1 MQVPVEKLTK
11 AYIKIR
17 EKRAELSASFKD
29 EDAKL
34 ADKMNTIKRALLD
47 HCEEHSVES
56 VRTTEGLFYRTVKQR
71 YWTNDW
77 EQMHQFIMEHQV
89 PELLEKRLNQTHMR
103 QFLEENPDM
112 LPKGLNVDSE
122 YAISVRKK

>member
-47 HCEEHSVES
+47 
-56 VRTTEGLFYRTVKQR
+56 
-71 YWTNDW
+71 
-77 EQMHQFIMEHQV
+77 
-89 PELLEKRLNQTHMR
+89 
-103 QFLEENPDM
+103 
-112 LPKGLNVDSE
+112 VDSE

>member
-47 HCEEHSVES
+47 HCEEHSEIGRAHV
-56 VRTTEGLFYRTVKQR
+56 
-71 YWTNDW
+71 
-77 EQMHQFIMEHQV
+77 
-89 PELLEKRLNQTHMR
+89 
-103 QFLEENPDM
+103 
-112 LPKGLNVDSE
+112 
-122 YAISVRKK
+122 